1 MKDCLPFIALNIIL
15 IGITVVFFIMNINLQ
30 KKLDALDLIKV
41 YKLKGRDTLSNI
53 TQIRK
58 SNGDSCN
65 ISRLYEPAENIDEVR
80 KNGEACI

>member
-30 KKLDALDLIKV
+30 KKLDGLDLVKV
-41 YKLKGRDTLSNI
+41 YKIKGRDTLSNI

-65 ISRLYEPAENIDEVR
+65 ISRLYEPAENIDETR

>member
-15 IGITVVFFIMNINLQ
+15 IGITVTFFIMNINLQ
-30 KKLDALDLIKV
+30 KKLDALDLVKV
-41 YKLKGRDTLSNI
+41 YKIKGRDTLSNI

>member
-15 IGITVVFFIMNINLQ
+15 IGITVTFFIMNINIQ

-41 YKLKGRDTLSNI
+41 YKIKGRDTLSNI

-65 ISRLYEPAENIDEVR
+65 ISRLYEPSENVDEVR

>member
-1 MKDCLPFIALNIIL
+1 MKDCLPFISLNIIL

-30 KKLDALDLIKV
+30 KKLDAQDLIKV
-41 YKLKGRDTLSNI
+41 YKIKGRDTLSNI

>member
-1 MKDCLPFIALNIIL
+1 MKECLPFILVNIVL
-15 IGITVVFFIMNINLQ
+15 IGVTVVFFIMNINIQ

-41 YKLKGRDTLSNI
+41 YKIKGRDTLTNI

-65 ISRLYEPAENIDEVR
+65 ISRLYEPAENVDETN
-80 KNGEACI
+80 KDGEACI